1 MGKRGAIVAMLL
13 EHFTAGLWEGK
24 TSIYD
29 YIREQG
35 EEING
40 SLPDDDEFWSGSSVR
55 WVAGGLSG
63 MMRHLASQDT
73 VMGETR
79 QLVRM
84 LAKHTRRPR
93 AVTRKA
99 LYALFIKEDLI
110 RAIDTV
116 LNEVRQDPGIQYEA
130 LFEEAKWLARYGA
143 HRNAVKFGIALLGMF
158 EHEDAEIKEL
168 LLTLGRHDEFTLYSV
183 VAILNGL
190 EEGNELVFEL
200 AQAVQGWGKIQAV
213 ERLEP
218 THQRIKD
225 WLLRHGCVNQIMN
238 EYLACVC
245 ARKGELHKALAAE
258 KIDNELYEGATDIID
273 ALLCGGPA
281 EDVYDYEYS
290 PQALTGY
297 VRHAEQHCKTTRHL
311 TVLLNIRYFLS
322 NDKDERWAELYRAG
336 WTLELREH
344 LLTACEAMISRSD
357 WPAVILETLRS
368 REPNA
373 PAPYY
378 CFSSAARLGMDI
390 WDEVYTQAQLYPT
403 EVVWY
408 YELMTTEQPER
419 IRRMVKLG
427 EQKLPLEQIA
437 SGPREEQGFGK
448 EYDPHR
454 CLGIIVQGLDKLPG
468 TGRPLLLAALRSPV
482 TSNRSAALMALE
494 AWESDTWGAELK
506 SAVAALLDDEVDEEL
521 RQQISELK
529 EQKRF

>member
-13 EHFTAGLWEGK
+13 EYFTAGLWEGK

-35 EEING
+35 EKPNG
-40 SLPDDDEFWSGSSVR
+40 SLPDDEEFWSGSSVR

-73 VMGETR
+73 VAGEAR

-93 AVTRKA
+93 AATRKA
-99 LYALFIKEDLI
+99 LYALFMKKDMIG
-110 RAIDTV
+110 AIDTV
-116 LNEVRQDPGIQYEA
+116 LNEVRQYPGIQYEV
-130 LFEEAKWLARYGA
+130 LFEEAKWLARHGA

-158 EHEDAEIKEL
+158 EHEDVEIKEL

-190 EEGNELVFEL
+190 KQGNELVFEL

-218 THQRIKD
+218 THQYIKD
-225 WLLRHGCVNQIMN
+225 WLLRHGCANQIMN

-245 ARKGELHKALAAE
+245 ARKGELHVALAAE
-258 KIDNELYEGATDIID
+258 RIDSALYEGATDIID

-281 EDVYDYEYS
+281 EDIYDYEYG

-297 VRHAEQHCKTTRHL
+297 VRHAEWCCKSVKHL
-311 TVLLNIRYFLS
+311 TVLLNIGNFLS
-322 NDKDERWAELYRAG
+322 NDKEERWAELYRAG

-344 LLTACEAMISRSD
+344 LLTASEAIISRPD
-357 WPAVILETLRS
+357 WPALILDTLRS
-368 REPNA
+368 REPDA

-378 CFSSAARLGMDI
+378 CFSSAARLRMDI

-419 IRRMVKLG
+419 IQRMVKLA
-427 EQKLPLEQIA
+427 EQQLPLEQIA
-437 SGPREEQGFGK
+437 SGPREEQGFSK

-454 CLGIIVQGLDKLPG
+454 CLGIIVQGLDKFPG
-468 TGRPLLLAALRSPV
+468 TGQPLLLAALRSPV
-482 TSNRSAALMALE
+482 TSNRSAALTVLE
-494 AWESDTWGAELK
+494 AWGQEVWSAELK
-506 SAVAALLDDEVDEEL
+506 STVAALLDGEPDEEL
-521 RQQISELK
+521 RLQISELK
-529 EQKRF
+529 EQKRL